1 MVQSQ
6 YTSTVFLF
14 LFVEVTLAN
23 IVWYLIGI
31 IPLGPALGALL
42 GATIRVIEEDDFSEP
57 GRDFRRYYRKNVLD
71 SLKIW
76 LPFLVLLYL
85 FSVNINYYLGLV
97 EGTLMLLGYFFI
109 FLTLVLILYLIP
121 VFLIQ
126 IKLRFRYGDTLLKL
140 GWYYFFMKLK
150 LTVENF

>member
-14 LFVEVTLAN
+14 PVRGSDFGQYRLVPDWHHSPGTGV
-23 IVWYLIGI
+23 
-31 IPLGPALGALL
+31 GALL

-97 EGTLMLLGYFFI
+97 EGTLTLPGL
-109 FLTLVLILYLIP
+109 FLHFPDARSDTVPDPGLPYP
-121 VFLIQ
+121 DQ
-126 IKLRFRYGDTLLKL
+126 I
-140 GWYYFFMKLK
+140 
-150 LTVENF
+150 